1 TAGAIGALQQL
12 SGGRAML
19 GLGRGDSAL
28 FNIGRKPAPRAEF
41 EPYVASVQ
49 SYLSGQSIDQNGY
62 PSALHWLDQ
71 TQSKVPV
78 DISVTGPKVI
88 AIGARHAERVGFA
101 VGADPVRVRW
111 ALDQLVAATPAGRE
125 PVSPGLYINVC
136 VHDDIA
142 MATELVRPGVG
153 IFSHFSGMP
162 RSVPYSHSDAH
173 RPLFTSLSSC

>member
-1 TAGAIGALQQL
+1 
-12 SGGRAML
+12 ML